1 MNDAKLVKLSH
12 QHSANSKKT
21 YLQVLDY
28 LFDLICKFKHEGTSF
43 WVIIIIN
50 KLVFNHY
57 SMILMNQSV

>member
-28 LFDLICKFKHEGTSF
+28 LFDLICKFKH
-43 WVIIIIN
+43 
-50 KLVFNHY
+50 
-57 SMILMNQSV
+57 